1 VFRRSVRAAGVYG
14 ELAVLAGALLVIGG
28 AACGGGGGAG
38 SQDGAASS
46 RSMVGQPAPDFTL
59 PAARGN
65 RISLSDYRGDKPV
78 LLYFSMGPG

>member
-1 VFRRSVRAAGVYG
+1 VFRRSVRAAGVSG
-14 ELAVLAGALLVIGG
+14 ELALLAGALLVIG

-59 PAARGN
+59 PGARGN